1 MKKSTAE
8 LIVEASENIGGCE
21 YPDITLVLYE
31 GYSGRGMFG
40 SKTHG
45 VTGKYGSFIAA
56 VAEASA
62 ELVENH
68 GKDSTEWVNFLED
81 LENVRTD
88 NMGLD
93 LIFY

>member
-21 YPDITLVLYE
+21 YPDMCLDVYE
-31 GYSGRGMFG
+31 DYSGRGMFG

-45 VTGKYGSFIAA
+45 VTGKYHSFAAA

-62 ELVENH
+62 NLVEDH
-68 GKDSTEWVNFLED
+68 GKDSTKWTDFLED
-81 LENVRTD
+81 LENLRTD
-88 NMGLD
+88 SMGLD
-93 LIFY
+93 SIFY

>member
-8 LIVEASENIGGCE
+8 LIVDASIH
-21 YPDITLVLYE
+21 DIALELYE
-31 GYSGRGMFG
+31 NYSGRGMYG

-45 VTGKYGSFIAA
+45 VTGKYSSFICA

-62 ELVENH
+62 DLVENH

-81 LENVRTD
+81 LENLRTD
-88 NMGLD
+88 SMGLD
-93 LIFY
+93 FIFY